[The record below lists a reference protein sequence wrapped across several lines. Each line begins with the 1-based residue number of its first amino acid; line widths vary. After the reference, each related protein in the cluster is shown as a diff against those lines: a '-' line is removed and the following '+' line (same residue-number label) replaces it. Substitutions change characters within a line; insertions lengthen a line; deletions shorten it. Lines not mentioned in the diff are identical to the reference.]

1 MLDALFEQFDNL
13 VVLDTETTG
22 IDCKR
27 DEIIELA
34 ALRIVKDGTAC
45 RMEEEMDPLVQLS
58 AGRHL
63 SPVIVNLTGI
73 TEQMLWEQGRQKE
86 EVCRRLQS
94 CWITPRLC
102 WWPIMLS
109 LICAFYTTFCCHLDR
124 LDC

>member
-45 RMEEEMDPLVQLS
+45 RMEEEMDLLVQLS

-63 SPVIVNLTGI
+63 SPVL
-73 TEQMLWEQGRQKE
+73 
-86 EVCRRLQS
+86 
-94 CWITPRLC
+94 
-102 WWPIMLS
+102 
-109 LICAFYTTFCCHLDR
+109 
-124 LDC
+124 

>member
-45 RMEEEMDPLVQLS
+45 RMEEEMDLLVQLS
-58 AGRHL
+58 AGD
-63 SPVIVNLTGI
+63 
-73 TEQMLWEQGRQKE
+73 
-86 EVCRRLQS
+86 
-94 CWITPRLC
+94 
-102 WWPIMLS
+102 
-109 LICAFYTTFCCHLDR
+109 ICL
-124 LDC
+124 L

>member
-45 RMEEEMDPLVQLS
+45 RMEEEISVSCDCKFDWYYGTDALGTGTAEGGGLPPVCSLVGSSQDSVGGL
-58 AGRHL
+58 
-63 SPVIVNLTGI
+63 
-73 TEQMLWEQGRQKE
+73 
-86 EVCRRLQS
+86 
-94 CWITPRLC
+94 
-102 WWPIMLS
+102 
-109 LICAFYTTFCCHLDR
+109 
-124 LDC
+124 